1 MLPCSREYCPASCP
15 ASPLASCALGPC
27 SCHLLIEPALGDAL
41 PNPTPG
47 LRPASSEGETPEM
60 QARMPG
66 GCVRGRPLL
75 SGFGVAD
82 VPHFPGLV
90 ENCPPPALQDPRVGK
105 VGSHAVRSSRTPS

>member
-1 MLPCSREYCPASCP
+1 
-15 ASPLASCALGPC
+15 
-27 SCHLLIEPALGDAL
+27 
-41 PNPTPG
+41 
-47 LRPASSEGETPEM
+47 M

-90 ENCPPPALQDPRVGK
+90 ESCPPAPALQDLRVGK